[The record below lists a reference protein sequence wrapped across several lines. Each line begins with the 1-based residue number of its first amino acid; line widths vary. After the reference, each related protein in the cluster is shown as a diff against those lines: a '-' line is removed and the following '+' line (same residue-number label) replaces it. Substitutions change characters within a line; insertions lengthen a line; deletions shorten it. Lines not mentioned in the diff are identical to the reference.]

1 MITGHGIER
10 LRNNMNKRVR
20 IPMIKKR
27 ETLAPRNA
35 CNSLQIPD
43 QQ

>member
-1 MITGHGIER
+1 
-10 LRNNMNKRVR
+10 MNKRVR

-35 CNSLQIPD
+35 CNPLQIPD
-43 QQ
+43 QQKNSH